1 MASKKTHKKKVTLRQ
16 VAEQANVSISTVSF
30 VLNNKGDIS
39 AATRKRVFQVVSHLN
54 YKPRAS
60 MPKLDLLNKLLFVK
74 IAKHGDT
81 VNNDHNQFI
90 SDYIDG
96 MSGEA
101 SRHNYS
107 LEVISHHGTDMTCLL
122 SSLEKRDLSG
132 AIILGTEL
140 SEHDIMALLKLQKPM
155 VLIDTFH
162 PFLNACFVDMDNDQA
177 TFMVVE
183 HLKYLSFR
191 RIGFVGSSSNVV
203 NFKLREEAFIRACEK
218 LKIPIAQEDRITVSA
233 IRNKAYEESK
243 KYLETLNSYAEAY
256 FCANDIIAF
265 GFIRALKEIGQ
276 RVPEDVSVIGFD
288 NLPAS
293 RMLSP
298 TLTTVNVPK
307 QQIGAMA
314 IRLLNDII
322 IADEPQHPVKVLV
335 TGNLVQRDSTLKHH
349 LQR

>member
-1 MASKKTHKKKVTLRQ
+1 LASEKTLKIKVTLRQ

-30 VLNNKGDIS
+30 VLNNKGNIS
-39 AATRKRVFQVVSHLN
+39 VSTRERVLQAVSHLN

-60 MPKLDLLNKLLFVK
+60 MPKSDLLNKLLFVK

-81 VNNDHNQFI
+81 VNNDHNHFI

-122 SSLEKRDLSG
+122 RSLENRDLSG

-140 SEHDIMALLKLQKPM
+140 SEHDITALSQLQKPM

-162 PFLNACFVDMDNDQA
+162 PFLNASFVDMDNDQA
-177 TFMVVE
+177 IFVVLE
-183 HLKYLSFR
+183 HLKSLGFQ
-191 RIGFVGSSSNVV
+191 RIGFVGSSSDVM
-203 NFKLREEAFIRACEK
+203 NFRLREEAFIRACGK
-218 LKIPIAQEDRITVSA
+218 LKISVANEDRMTVSA

-243 KYLETLNSYAEAY
+243 QYLETLDSYAEAY

-265 GFIRALKEIGQ
+265 GVIKALQEIGQ

-298 TLTTVNVPK
+298 TLTTINVPK

-322 IADEPQHPVKVLV
+322 IADEPQPPVKVLV
-335 TGNLVQRDSTLKHH
+335 TGNLVSRDSTLKHH